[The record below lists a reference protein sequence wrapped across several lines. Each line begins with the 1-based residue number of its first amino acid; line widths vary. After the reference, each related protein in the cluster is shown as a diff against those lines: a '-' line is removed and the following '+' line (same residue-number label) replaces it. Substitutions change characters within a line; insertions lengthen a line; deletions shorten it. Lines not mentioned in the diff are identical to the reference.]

1 MKINQFAQITVPQE
15 TMVHELLAIKFIDAN
30 FFKRPL
36 QDNLIHFFNQVFPD
50 CYTATTKKAACANLL
65 ATSVF
70 TVTDLLDQ
78 AKPFNNQ
85 IFYNIALQLLGFH
98 PKTDFKLNSPLEFM
112 RQTKLAFNEPA
123 VFDNQALLKNS
134 YLLLTTHTR
143 FGVTFLDDLA
153 NRGYFK
159 DFQSKENPHPLTF
172 NGKMQPVFDPN
183 QVVKEVVYVES
194 SLDTDQDGHRDLLE
208 TTIFRPRE
216 TNQGLK
222 MPVLYTANPYY
233 KGMNDVTDYL
243 HSVDQEISPKTPS
256 NTDYAA
262 INYSEPTTQLPEEM
276 PVNSE
281 SQTAERYGDEPSFYS
296 LNDYFLPRGFVNV
309 YAGGIGTRGSDGIR
323 TCGSPAETEST
334 IAIIQWLHGDRKAFT
349 NRTDGIV
356 IKAWWCNGNVAMTG
370 KSYLGTLATA
380 AATTGV
386 AGLKTVISE
395 AAISSWY
402 DYYRDNGL
410 VVAPID
416 CQGEDADVL
425 AELCFSRQMDAGD
438 YTQVKTIFQQN
449 LAALAKDQDRVT
461 GNYNHFWDER
471 NYRRNLSNVKA
482 DMVMVHGLN
491 DWNVKPRNVEKLW
504 AGLRGQNISRKL
516 FLHQGKHIYMNNMP
530 SIDFTDMMNLWLSY
544 ELYGVVNHAK
554 EILPNVTIQDNLT
567 PETWTPQHDWS
578 RIDQKLTLYHLTTKD
593 LTTTKPTSAAS
604 LSFKDDGLE
613 QFKQT
618 NGDEHQWQQQ
628 LLTADGPY
636 QNNRICLKT
645 APFKQT
651 QIIDGKPTV
660 TLQAAVDQPTGL
672 LSVMLVDYG
681 VAKRLTE
688 VPTVLERS
696 GYKLGYNWKSDDLV
710 EFTTQA
716 QTTPFKL
723 ITKGHINLQN
733 RQQPFKNEEVIPNEF
748 YTVHF
753 ELQPTRFHLAAGHQ
767 LGLVVYATDMG
778 MTLRSPKKANYIL
791 DLNASQLEIP
801 FRK

>member
-15 TMVHELLAIKFIDAN
+15 TMVQELLAIKFIDVN
-30 FFKRPL
+30 FFKHPL
-36 QDNLIHFFNQVFPD
+36 RDNLIHFFNQVFPD
-50 CYTATTKKAACANLL
+50 CYTLTTKKAARANLL
-65 ATSVF
+65 ATSAF
-70 TVTDLLDQ
+70 TVAALLDQ
-78 AKPFNNQ
+78 DKPFNNQ

-98 PKTDFKLNSPLEFM
+98 PETDYKLNSPLEFM
-112 RQTKLAFNEPA
+112 RRTQLSFNEPA
-123 VFDNQALLKNS
+123 IFDNQALLANS
-134 YLLLTTHTR
+134 YLLLTTHTK

-159 DFQSKENPHPLTF
+159 DFQSKENPQPMIF

-208 TTIFRPRE
+208 TTIFRPQE
-216 TNQGLK
+216 TNHGLK

-243 HSVDQEISPKTPS
+243 HSVDQNISPKTP
-256 NTDYAA
+256 TKTTYPD
-262 INYSEPTTQLPEEM
+262 INYSEPTTKLPAERT
-276 PVNSE
+276 VNSE
-281 SQTAERYGDEPSFYS
+281 SQTAERYADEPSFYS

-334 IAIIQWLHGDRKAFT
+334 IAIIQWLHDDRKAFT
-349 NRTDGIV
+349 NRTDGIA

-410 VVAPID
+410 VIAPID
-416 CQGEDADVL
+416 CQGEDTDVL
-425 AELCFSRQMDAGD
+425 AELCFSRQRDAGD
-438 YTQVKTIFQQN
+438 YNKVKTIFQQN
-449 LAALAKDQDRVT
+449 LAALAKGQDRVT

-471 NYRRNLSNVKA
+471 NYRHNLNNVKA

-504 AGLRGQNISRKL
+504 AGLRGQKISRKL

-530 SIDFTDMMNLWLSY
+530 SIDFTDMMNLWLSH
-544 ELYGVVNHAK
+544 ELYGVANHAK

-567 PETWTPQHDWS
+567 PETWTAQHDWS
-578 RIDQKLTLYHLTTKD
+578 RIDQKLTLYHLTTKN
-593 LTTTKPTSAAS
+593 LTTTEPTSAAS

-613 QFKQT
+613 QFKQA
-618 NGDEHQWQQQ
+618 NGDEHLWQQQ
-628 LLTADGPY
+628 LLSTDGPY

-645 APFKQT
+645 TPFKQA

-681 VAKRLTE
+681 VADRLTE

-710 EFTTQA
+710 EFTPQPE
-716 QTTPFKL
+716 TTPFKM

-733 RQQPFKNEEVIPNEF
+733 RQQSFKNEEVIPNEF

-753 ELQPTRFHLAAGHQ
+753 ELQPTHFHLAAGHQ
-767 LGLVVYATDMG
+767 FGLVVYATDMG
-778 MTLRSPKKANYIL
+778 MTLRSSIKANYIL